1 MSTVGV
7 DNLSREIE
15 KELSLYSSE
24 ITEKIKET
32 TKVHA
37 KKLLDKTKATAP
49 SGKRKSKK
57 FKTSIKCK
65 VQNETANSI
74 SYLWYVG
81 GKNYRLTHLIVR
93 GHAKRGGGRTK
104 SNDFLKNAVDEVEA
118 SYEKAIEE
126 DIKNG

>member
-1 MSTVGV
+1 MATVGIEE
-7 DNLSREIE
+7 LSSEIA

-24 ITEKIKET
+24 ITKKIKKT

-37 KKLLDKTKATAP
+37 KKLFDKTKATAP
-49 SGKRKSKK
+49 SGKRESKK

-65 VQNETANSI
+65 VQNETANSV

-81 GKNYRLTHLIVR
+81 DKNYRLTHLIVR
-93 GHAKRGGGRTK
+93 GHAKHGGGRTK
-104 SNDFLKNAVDEVEA
+104 SNDFLKKAVDEVKT